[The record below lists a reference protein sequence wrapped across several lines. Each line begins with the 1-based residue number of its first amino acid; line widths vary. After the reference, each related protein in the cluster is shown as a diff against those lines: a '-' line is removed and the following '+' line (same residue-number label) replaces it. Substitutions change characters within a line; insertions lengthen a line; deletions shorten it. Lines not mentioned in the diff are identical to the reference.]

1 MFDGTFLEK
10 LKEKYKYS
18 DKTIKALSKIIPSMI
33 RYYGEDS
40 EDIILNAIFDCE
52 IIPCDSHQTISSVL
66 KTKKLTKL
74 IGTSPVSNIDVKRGE
89 SVYVPSVKISYD
101 EKSNSYQ
108 IDKTD
113 RVIVTSHTFNYD
125 SLKGLEVLTYALCRL
140 VKSYKNE
147 FTIDEN
153 YIIIRSGISSE
164 KRKIVYDNDE
174 VVLDFVEDYAKGL
187 EEGFNLYDTEEIV
200 SSIYGNNYKCYD
212 FDSIYTVALILK
224 SKYDLKKE
232 IDDYELT
239 GSIDVFEKKY
249 GKEVVDSLALI
260 CDKCVN
266 LENEMY
272 LSFTRDDKDKYAKSI
287 NKLLNKDM
295 YDILV
300 SIYKNR
306 QKVKN

>member
-10 LKEKYKYS
+10 LKEKYKYN

-33 RYYGEDS
+33 RYYGEDY
-40 EDIILNAIFDCE
+40 EDIILDAIFNCK
-52 IIPCDSHQTISSVL
+52 IIPCNSHQTISNVL
-66 KTKKLTKL
+66 KEKKLTKM
-74 IGTSPVSNIDVKRGE
+74 IGTSPVSDIDIKRGE
-89 SVYVPSVKISYD
+89 SVYVPNIKISYD
-101 EKSNSYQ
+101 ETNNSYE
-108 IDKTD
+108 IDEIN
-113 RVIVTSHTFNYD
+113 RIIVTSHTFNYD

-153 YIIIRSGISSE
+153 YITIRSGISFE
-164 KRKIVYDNDE
+164 KRKIIYDNE
-174 VVLDFVEDYAKGL
+174 TIFLNFEEDYAKGL
-187 EEGFNLYDTEEIV
+187 EEGFNLYDTEAIV
-200 SSIYGNNYKCYD
+200 SSIYEDSYKCYD

-232 IDDYELT
+232 IDSYELT
-239 GSIDVFEKKY
+239 GSIDVFQKEY
-249 GKEVVDSLALI
+249 GQDVVDNLALI

-272 LSFTRDDKDKYAKSI
+272 LSFTRSDKDKYAKSI

-306 QKVKN
+306 QKIKN